1 MLFWDILLLFMH
13 RFTKNREGFC
23 QARCI
28 CCFSGIACRN
38 IFGLAESVRDDSES
52 VRGDSESV
60 RGDSESVRDDSES
73 VRGDSEFARR
83 DRESVRDDREST
95 RSDREAARDDR
106 ESTWGDAES
115 RAEVINRCGGANC
128 IEIQRFLIKLLINK
142 KLFVYLQPP
151 KCGVMNINY
160 LFTNIYAYNSTIS
173 SQRTRGH
180 CREEQV
186 SRVGCLSSEK
196 RSMRT
201 CVHYYT

>member
-38 IFGLAESVRDDSES
+38 IFGLAESVRD
-52 VRGDSESV
+52 
-60 RGDSESVRDDSES
+60 
-73 VRGDSEFARR
+73 DSEFARR

>member
-38 IFGLAESVRDDSES
+38 IFGVAGSIRDDSGSARGDRESVRDDSES
-52 VRGDSESV
+52 VRD
-60 RGDSESVRDDSES
+60 
-73 VRGDSEFARR
+73 DSEFARR

-115 RAEVINRCGGANC
+115 KAEVINRCGGANC

-173 SQRTRGH
+173 SQGTRGH

>member
-38 IFGLAESVRDDSES
+38 IFGLAESVRD
-52 VRGDSESV
+52 
-60 RGDSESVRDDSES
+60 DSESVRDDSES

-128 IEIQRFLIKLLINK
+128 IEIQRFLIKMLINK
-142 KLFVYLQPP
+142 K
-151 KCGVMNINY
+151 
-160 LFTNIYAYNSTIS
+160 
-173 SQRTRGH
+173 
-180 CREEQV
+180 
-186 SRVGCLSSEK
+186 
-196 RSMRT
+196 
-201 CVHYYT
+201 